1 MIIGICLYYR
11 ILLAYSFMKYYSA
24 HNLGLNSCLT
34 QFLINF
40 ENKPL
45 RFYSLCVLTF
55 ILFLHLLRHISYNIY
70 IWYVLVKILLQR
82 SVNLEKNVWWFFFF
96 FAICLLSWTLLF
108 ITCLFLSLSQ
118 KEKKS
123 HCHLNI
129 FLADLTSFLLWLVLL
144 WYTL

>member
-96 FAICLLSWTLLF
+96 FFFAICLLSWTLLF
-108 ITCLFLSLSQ
+108 TTYLFLSLSQ

-129 FLADLTSFLLWLVLL
+129 FLADLTSFLL
-144 WYTL
+144 